1 MTAQIAAYLVQV
13 LLLVPPAAGGE
24 PLKTELHREVISA
37 TSMAECERHAE
48 RLAAQLR
55 LANAELLRNKRGRAV
70 GTCTR
75 LGAPA

>member
-1 MTAQIAAYLVQV
+1 MSAQLVAYLVQV
-13 LLLVPPAAGGE
+13 LLLVPSAAGGE

-37 TSMAECERHAE
+37 TSPAECERHAE
-48 RLAAQLR
+48 RLAAPRR
-55 LANAELLRNKRGRAV
+55 LANAELLRNTRGRVV

>member
-13 LLLVPPAAGGE
+13 MLLVPSAAGGE
-24 PLKTELHREVISA
+24 PLQRELYREVISA
-37 TSMAECERHAE
+37 TSPAECERHAE
-48 RLAAQLR
+48 RRAAEQR
-55 LANAELLRNKRGRAV
+55 AVNAELLRNTRGRAV